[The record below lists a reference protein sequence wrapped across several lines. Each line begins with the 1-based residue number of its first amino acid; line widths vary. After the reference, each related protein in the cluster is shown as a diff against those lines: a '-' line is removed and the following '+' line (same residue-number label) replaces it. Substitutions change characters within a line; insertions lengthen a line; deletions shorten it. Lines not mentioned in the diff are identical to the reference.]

1 MNELLKQ
8 NIKRHINLSEDELKM
23 FNTYFKTKVIHKKN
37 YLLKAGEVC
46 KYEAFVIKGC
56 FRVFSIDKN
65 GNENVLYF
73 AISDWWL
80 SDIDSFTN
88 QIPSQLFIQALEDS
102 EILLINKSNKV
113 KAYQEIP
120 KIERLFRIMTQKF
133 LVSNQRRILQN
144 HSLTSEERYQYF
156 LANYPQIAQKI
167 TNIQLASY
175 LGITHEFV
183 SKIRRK
189 IAQKK

>member
-8 NIKRHINLSEDELKM
+8 NIKRHLNLSEDELKM
-23 FNTYFKTKVIHKKN
+23 FNTYFKSKVISKKD
-37 YLLKAGEVC
+37 YLLKEGETC

-73 AISDWWL
+73 AIKDWWL

-88 QIPSQLFIQALEDS
+88 QIPSQLFIQAIEDS
-102 EILLINKSNKV
+102 EILLISRSDKV
-113 KAYQEIP
+113 KAYQKIP

-133 LVSNQRRILQN
+133 LVSNQRRILQKQ
-144 HSLTSEERYQYF
+144 SLTSEERYQYF

-175 LGITHEFV
+175 LGISHEFV

>member
-8 NIKRHINLSEDELKM
+8 NIKNHINLSEDEINI
-23 FNTYFKTKVIHKKN
+23 FNSYFKTKVITTKN
-37 YLLKAGEVC
+37 YLLKAGEIC
-46 KYEAFVIKGC
+46 KYEGFVTKGC
-56 FRVFSIDKN
+56 FRVFLIDKK

-73 AISDWWL
+73 AIKNWWL

-88 QIPSQLFIQALEDS
+88 QIPSQLFIQALENS
-102 EILLINKSNKV
+102 EVLLISKKD
-113 KAYQEIP
+113 KEKCYDKIP

-133 LVSNQRRILQN
+133 LVSNQRRILQSQ
-144 HSLTSEERYQYF
+144 SLTSEERYVYF